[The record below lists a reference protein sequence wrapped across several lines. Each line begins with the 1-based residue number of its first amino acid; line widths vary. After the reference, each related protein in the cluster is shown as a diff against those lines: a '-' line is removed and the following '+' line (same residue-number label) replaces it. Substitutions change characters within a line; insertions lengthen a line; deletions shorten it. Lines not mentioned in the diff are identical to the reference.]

1 MGVVATKKIKVKLKE
16 LKGSGYKCPVC
27 REGNLVA
34 IKAEKT
40 FGSISIK
47 FRTKDGIG
55 FEFACDAKND
65 NFFLCKNESCRARFE
80 RIDLRKREEN
90 IGAPCPIINCNG
102 SLDSLKNVRIAK
114 VHPKRGSEKVA
125 LTYGKSEPLFFNIVA
140 GQLTYDEAGV
150 CSKCHFVGPKEI
162 DMR

>member
-1 MGVVATKKIKVKLKE
+1 MGGVATKKKVKLKE

-27 REGNLVA
+27 REGNLVV

-40 FGSISIK
+40 FGNISIK

-65 NFFLCKNESCRARFE
+65 NFFLCKNQVCRARFE
-80 RIDLRKREEN
+80 RIDLPKKEEK

-102 SLDSLKNVRIAK
+102 SLDSMKNVAVAK
-114 VHPKRGSEKVA
+114 VYPKRGYEKVA
-125 LTYGKSEPLFFNIVA
+125 LTYGQSEPLFFKIVK
-140 GQLTYDEAGV
+140 GDLTYDEAGV

>member
-1 MGVVATKKIKVKLKE
+1 VATKKTVVKLKE

-27 REGNLVA
+27 REGNLVK
-34 IKAEKT
+34 IKIEKT
-40 FGSISIK
+40 FGNVNIK
-47 FRTKDGIG
+47 FRTKDGIS

-65 NFFLCKNESCRARFE
+65 NFFLCKNEACRARFE
-80 RIDLRKREEN
+80 RVDMAKREES
-90 IGAPCPIINCNG
+90 IGAPCPTINCNG
-102 SLDSLKNVRIAK
+102 SLDSVKNVPVAK

-125 LTYGKSEPLFFNIVA
+125 LTYGKSEPLFFNIVS
-140 GQLTYDEAGV
+140 GQLTYNEAGV

>member
-1 MGVVATKKIKVKLKE
+1 VATKKKVKLKE

-27 REGNLVA
+27 KDGDLIK

-40 FGSISIK
+40 FGNISIK
-47 FRTKDGIG
+47 FRTKDGIS

-65 NFFLCKNESCRARFE
+65 NFFFCKNQSCRARFE
-80 RIDLRKREEN
+80 RVELPKREEK
-90 IGAPCPIINCNG
+90 IGAPCPIIGCNG
-102 SLDSLKNVRIAK
+102 SLDSRKNVAVAK

-125 LTYGKSEPLFFNIVA
+125 LTYGKSEPLFFNISS

-150 CSKCHFVGPKEI
+150 CSKCNFAGPKEI
-162 DMR
+162 DMK